1 MQGPPRPHRAARRA
15 AVAAGLALAV
25 VTTVTPHA
33 GADGPVAGKTIV
45 ISYDTSGGTPGDHV
59 NADDITPDGR
69 FLVMSS
75 YAGDLVPGDTN
86 DASDVFVVDRLF
98 GTIERVSVSSAEAQT
113 ENDKDSYTGTISDDG
128 RYVAFRSESRFLVPE
143 DTNQLDDVF
152 VRDRVAGSTVRVSTS
167 AGGVAA
173 DNHALDPHISGDGSR
188 IAFGSQ
194 ATNLAGGSADWID
207 IFVKDRVGGAI
218 ERVSMSS
225 LGVAAN
231 GHSRFPVL
239 SRDGDIVSFQS
250 AASTLVFNDL
260 NDTTDVFVRDTDTD
274 VTSRVSATV
283 GGEGNGSSQHPSV
296 SADGRFVAF
305 TSAAD
310 NLVAGEVGDE
320 LDDVFVRDRQTG
332 DMTRVSVETDGT
344 KGDGSSRNPSISD
357 DGDRVAFQTWAA
369 NLGAPASTSVTV
381 IRDLSAGTSTR
392 IPANPGG
399 TDGTSNPEIAGNG
412 RYVLYDDIGA
422 ALGLGRT
429 YLRILADDSFPDVAS
444 SHPFFEHISWLVDTG
459 LTTGYADGTYK
470 PGFTLTRQTTAAFLY
485 RNAGEPAFVP
495 PDTPT
500 FSDVPTNHPFA
511 EEIEWAASEG
521 IVTGLPD
528 GTFRPTTVVTR
539 GAIAAVLS
547 RAAGGPPF
555 EEPATPTFADVPS
568 SHTFFDEIEW
578 AAARGIVTGF
588 ADGTYQPGSAVT
600 RQSMAAYLFRS
611 DWAA

>member
-1 MQGPPRPHRAARRA
+1 MFATLAPGAA
-15 AVAAGLALAV
+15 
-25 VTTVTPHA
+25 
-33 GADGPVAGKTIV
+33 ADGPVAGTTEV
-45 ISYDTSGGTPGDHV
+45 VAFDTSGGTPGDHV

-75 YAGDLVPGDTN
+75 FAGDLVPTDTN

-113 ENDKDSYTGTISDDG
+113 EIGRDSYTGSISDDG

-143 DTNQLDDVF
+143 DTNFLDDVF
-152 VRDRVAGSTVRVSTS
+152 VRDRAAGTTVRVSTS
-167 AGGVAA
+167 ASGVAA
-173 DNHALDPHISGDGSR
+173 NNHALDSSISGDGSR

-250 AASTLVFNDL
+250 AATSLVLNDL
-260 NDTTDVFVRDTDTD
+260 NEVTDVFVRDTDTD
-274 VTSRVSATV
+274 LTTRVSAPT
-283 GGEGNGSSQHPSV
+283 GGEANGGSMRPSL
-296 SADGRFVAF
+296 SASGRYVAF
-305 TSAAD
+305 HSMAD
-310 NLVAGEVGDE
+310 NLVAGEVGDTF
-320 LDDVFVRDRQTG
+320 DDVFVRDRQSGMT
-332 DMTRVSVETDGT
+332 TRVSVTTDGT
-344 KGDGSSRNPSISD
+344 KGNGNSRNPSISD

-369 NLGAPASTSVTV
+369 NLGAPASKSATV
-381 IRDLSAGTSTR
+381 VRDRSAATSTR

-399 TDGTSNPEIAGNG
+399 SDGTSDPEISGNG
-412 RYVLYDDIGA
+412 RYVHYDDVGA

-429 YLRILADDSFPDVAS
+429 YLRILADTTFPDVGPN
-444 SHPFFEHISWLVDTG
+444 HPFFEHVSWLVDTG

-485 RNAGEPAFVP
+485 RDAGEPAFVP
-495 PDTPT
+495 PGTPT
-500 FSDVPTNHPFA
+500 FTDVPTNHPFSK
-511 EEIEWAASEG
+511 EIEWAADEG

-528 GTFRPTTVVTR
+528 GTFAPGTVVTR
-539 GAIAAVLS
+539 AAVAAFLS
-547 RAAGGPPF
+547 RAAGSPPF
-555 EEPATPTFADVPS
+555 TPPGTPTFTDVATNHP
-568 SHTFFDEIEW
+568 FFTEIEW

-588 ADGTYQPGSAVT
+588 ADGTYRPGAAVT
-600 RQSMAAYLFRS
+600 RQSMAAYLFRA
-611 DWAA
+611 DWAGV